1 MFFIREKKLRGVWKI
16 ERDGKESYLAGTA
29 HFFPYRLQKSLRY
42 YIQKTRRVLFEG
54 PLDERSMARVIE
66 RGLEGGGAEAI
77 YEALDARVIGGIKR
91 IMAPLL
97 NEPRPLSLLFP
108 LGPSNR
114 DPLYH
119 WFKERRPWLA
129 FLQIWAQ
136 FLKSQGWKYS
146 VDLEALKLATR
157 LGREVFFLETI
168 EEQVEALNGVPLERM
183 INFLKK
189 IEHWQDYASTHAQ
202 LYLQGNVEQMMSR
215 ISEFPTRCPSIVE
228 DRDPVFF
235 ERMQNFLAEGEVI
248 AFLGVAH
255 MPGIKKMIRHQ
266 GYKVEQARE
275 ADE

>member
-1 MFFIREKKLRGVWKI
+1 MFFIREKKLRAVWKI

-54 PLDERSMARVIE
+54 PLDERSMACVIE

-77 YEALDARVIGGIKR
+77 YEAMDSQVIGKIKR
-91 IMAPLL
+91 IMALLL
-97 NEPRPLSLLFP
+97 NEPKPLSLLLP
-108 LGPSNR
+108 LGPANR

-146 VDLEALKLATR
+146 VDLEALKVATR

-235 ERMQNFLAEGEVI
+235 ERMQNFLAEGGVI
-248 AFLGVAH
+248 AFLGVSH

-266 GYKVEQARE
+266 GYKVEQVRG